1 MNKVL
6 ILTEKPSVAEDIAK
20 VFGAKRKGNYFESDK
35 YTIIYALGH
44 LVTLCEPEDYDKK
57 LKYWT
62 IKDLPIIPKE
72 FKLKPIQE
80 TKDQFEFIKKFLK
93 SENFEYI
100 VNACDAG
107 REGELIFRFIYKLS
121 KSKLNV
127 KRLWLN
133 ALTKEEILNGFKNLR
148 DGKEFDNLGKAA
160 EARAEADWLVGIN
173 ATRAFTR
180 KEGLLLSIGRV
191 QTPTLFM
198 IVERENDINTFK
210 PQKYFEIYAHFK
222 KDSFKY
228 LGKWFKDKEDRI
240 FDEKVLNK
248 IIDIIKNKDG
258 VVDSIDLKKNKI
270 LPPLLYDLTELQR
283 EANRI
288 FGFTAQK
295 TLSIA
300 QSLYENEK
308 LITYPRTDSR
318 YLPSSLK
325 GEVYKIMKSLN
336 NIEIYKENINYI
348 LKAGLKFN
356 SRIVDDSKVTDHF
369 AIIPT
374 GVVPKQF
381 LSNEKK
387 QIFDLIVKRFISVF
401 YPPAEEI
408 KFTII
413 TKIEKEKFKTD
424 EKYLTFSGW
433 MKVYGKEEEFYQE
446 IPLKVKDKVET
457 EKIEKVEKQT
467 EPPPRFTDG
476 TLLSLMETCGKLIE
490 DEELREIMKEKGIG
504 TPATRAQI
512 IERLIEVGYIEREG
526 KYLKPLPKG
535 IKLIETL
542 KKVELNELTS
552 PELTGEWER
561 KLILIERGKFQFE
574 KFIKEIIDF
583 TNEIIKK
590 IITKEGKRIKDEI
603 YEVIGKCPNC
613 ESELVE
619 GEKGYYCK
627 NFKEKG
633 CNFYIPKK
641 FLGRKITREEI
652 LDLIENKK
660 TKLLY
665 GFISK
670 NRKKFSAY
678 IELGEDGKI
687 TLSFPEDKVI
697 DKKSLGKCPVCNSK
711 VIETETKFRCEN
723 ESCSFSINKNIL
735 GIEIK
740 REDMI
745 DLLNGKTTK
754 TYQFKSKGKKF
765 NARLK
770 LEKDKLKFIFEE
782 KRYGKSDSKKNR
794 RL

>member
-1 MNKVL
+1 MSKIL

-20 VFGAKRKGNYFESDK
+20 VFNAKRKGNYFESDK

-72 FKLKPIQE
+72 FKLKPIEE
-80 TKDQFEFIKKFLK
+80 TKDQFEFVKKFLK
-93 SENFEYI
+93 NEKFEYI

-121 KSKLNV
+121 KSKLKV

-148 DGKEFDNLGKAA
+148 DGEEFDNLGKAA

-191 QTPTLFM
+191 QTPTLYM
-198 IVERENDINTFK
+198 IVEREKEILSFK
-210 PQKYFEIYAHFK
+210 PQKYFEIFVYFD
-222 KDSFKY
+222 KDGFKY
-228 LGKWFKDKEDRI
+228 KGKWFNEKEDKI
-240 FDEKVLNK
+240 FDEKFLNK
-248 IIDIIKNKDG
+248 ILNKISNKDG
-258 VVDSIDLKKNKI
+258 IVESIDFKKNKI

-283 EANRI
+283 EANRLY
-288 FGFTAQK
+288 GFTAQK

-325 GEVYKIMKSLN
+325 GDVIKIMNNLKKIEN
-336 NIEIYKENINYI
+336 YRENIEYL
-348 LKAGLKFN
+348 LKSSLKFN
-356 SRIVDDSKVTDHF
+356 SRIVDDSKVTDHY

-374 GVVPKQF
+374 GVIPKPT
-381 LSNEKK
+381 LSNDKK
-387 QIFDLIVKRFISVF
+387 QIFDLIVKRFISIF
-401 YPPAEEI
+401 YPPAEEL
-408 KFTII
+408 KLTII
-413 TKIEKEKFKTD
+413 TNIDSENFKTD
-424 EKYLTFSGW
+424 EKYIIFSGW
-433 MKVYGKEEEFYQE
+433 MKVYGKEEDLFKD
-446 IPLKVKDKVET
+446 IPLKIKDIVKN
-457 EKIEKVEKQT
+457 EKIEKVEKWS

-476 TLLSLMETCGKLIE
+476 TILSLMETCGKLID

-504 TPATRAQI
+504 TPATRSQI
-512 IERLIEVGYIEREG
+512 IERLIEVGYVEREG

-535 IKLIETL
+535 MKLIETL
-542 KKVELNELTS
+542 KKIELNELTS

-561 KLILIERGKFQFE
+561 KLLLIERGKLQFE
-574 KFIKEIIDF
+574 KFIKEIINF
-583 TNEIIKK
+583 TKEIIEK
-590 IITKEGKRIKDEI
+590 IIKKEGKRIKDEI

-613 ESELVE
+613 DSEIIE
-619 GEKGYYCK
+619 GEKGYFCK
-627 NFKEKG
+627 NFKEKK
-633 CNFYIPKK
+633 CNFYLPKI
-641 FLGRKITREEI
+641 FLGRKIKREEV

-670 NRKKFSAY
+670 NKKKFYAY

-697 DKKSLGKCPVCNSK
+697 NNKSLGNCPICNSK
-711 VIETETKFRCEN
+711 VIETETKFKCEN
-723 ESCSFSINKNIL
+723 EDCSFSINKNIL
-735 GIEIK
+735 GKEIK

-754 TYQFKSKGKKF
+754 VYQFKSKGKRF
-765 NARLK
+765 NAKLK
-770 LEKDKLKFIFEE
+770 LENNKLKFIFEE
-782 KRYGKSDSKKNR
+782 KRDGKGYSKKSR
-794 RL
+794 

>member
-1 MNKVL
+1 MSKIL

-20 VFGAKRKGNYFESDK
+20 VFNAKRKGNYFESDK

-72 FKLKPIQE
+72 FKLKPIEE
-80 TKDQFEFIKKFLK
+80 TKDRFEFVKKFLK
-93 SENFEYI
+93 NEKFEYI

-121 KSKLNV
+121 KSKLKV

-148 DGKEFDNLGKAA
+148 DGEEFDNLGKAA

-191 QTPTLFM
+191 QTPTLYM
-198 IVERENDINTFK
+198 IVEREKEILSFK
-210 PQKYFEIYAHFK
+210 PQKYFEIFVYFD
-222 KDSFKY
+222 KDGFKY
-228 LGKWFKDKEDRI
+228 KGKWFNEKEDKI
-240 FDEKVLNK
+240 FDEKFLNK
-248 IIDIIKNKDG
+248 ILNKISNKDG
-258 VVDSIDLKKNKI
+258 IVESIDFKKNKI

-283 EANRI
+283 EANRLY
-288 FGFTAQK
+288 GFTAQK

-325 GEVYKIMKSLN
+325 GDVIKIMNNLKKIEN
-336 NIEIYKENINYI
+336 YRENIEYL
-348 LKAGLKFN
+348 LKSSLKFN
-356 SRIVDDSKVTDHF
+356 SRIVDDSKVTDHY

-374 GVVPKQF
+374 GVIPKPT
-381 LSNEKK
+381 LSNDKR
-387 QIFDLIVKRFISVF
+387 QIFDLIVKRFISIF
-401 YPPAEEI
+401 YPPAEEL
-408 KFTII
+408 KLTII
-413 TKIEKEKFKTD
+413 TNIDSENFKTD
-424 EKYLTFSGW
+424 EKYIIFSGW
-433 MKVYGKEEEFYQE
+433 MKVYGKEEDLFKD
-446 IPLKVKDKVET
+446 IPLKIKDIVKN
-457 EKIEKVEKQT
+457 EKIEKVEKWS

-476 TLLSLMETCGKLIE
+476 TILSLMETCGKLID

-512 IERLIEVGYIEREG
+512 IERLIEVGYVEREG

-535 IKLIETL
+535 MKLIETL
-542 KKVELNELTS
+542 KKIELNELTS

-561 KLILIERGKFQFE
+561 KLLLIERGKLQFE
-574 KFIKEIIDF
+574 KFIKEIINF
-583 TNEIIKK
+583 TKEIIEK
-590 IITKEGKRIKDEI
+590 IIKKEGKRIKDEI

-613 ESELVE
+613 DSEIIE
-619 GEKGYYCK
+619 GEKGYFCK
-627 NFKEKG
+627 NFKEKK
-633 CNFYIPKK
+633 CNFYLPKI
-641 FLGRKITREEI
+641 FLGRKIKREEV

-670 NRKKFSAY
+670 NKKKFYAY

-697 DKKSLGKCPVCNSK
+697 NNKSLGNCPICNSK
-711 VIETETKFRCEN
+711 VIETETKFKCEN
-723 ESCSFSINKNIL
+723 ENCSFSINKNIL
-735 GIEIK
+735 GKEIK

-754 TYQFKSKGKKF
+754 VYQFKSKGKRF
-765 NARLK
+765 NAKLK
-770 LEKDKLKFIFEE
+770 LENNKLKFIFEE
-782 KRYGKSDSKKNR
+782 KRDGKGYSKKSR
-794 RL
+794 

>member
-1 MNKVL
+1 MSKIL

-20 VFGAKRKGNYFESDK
+20 VFNAKRKGNYFESNK

-72 FKLKPIQE
+72 FKLKPIEE
-80 TKDQFEFIKKFLK
+80 TKDQFEFVKKFLK
-93 SENFEYI
+93 NEKFEYI

-121 KSKLNV
+121 KSKLKV

-148 DGKEFDNLGKAA
+148 DGEEFDNLGKAA
-160 EARAEADWLVGIN
+160 EARAESDWLVGIN

-191 QTPTLFM
+191 QTPTLYM
-198 IVERENDINTFK
+198 IVERENEILSFK
-210 PQKYFEIYAHFK
+210 PKKYFEIFVYFD
-222 KDSFKY
+222 KDGFKY
-228 LGKWFKDKEDRI
+228 KGKWFNEKEDKI
-240 FDEKVLNK
+240 FDEKFLNK
-248 IIDIIKNKDG
+248 ILNKISNKDG
-258 VVDSIDLKKNKI
+258 IVESIDFKKNKI

-283 EANRI
+283 EANRLY
-288 FGFTAQK
+288 GFTAQK

-325 GEVYKIMKSLN
+325 GDVIKIMNNLKKIEN
-336 NIEIYKENINYI
+336 YRENIEYL
-348 LKAGLKFN
+348 LKSSLKFN
-356 SRIVDDSKVTDHF
+356 SRIVDDSKVTDHY

-374 GVVPKQF
+374 GVIPKPT
-381 LSNEKK
+381 LSNDKK
-387 QIFDLIVKRFISVF
+387 QIFDLIVKRFISIF
-401 YPPAEEI
+401 YPPAEEL
-408 KFTII
+408 KLTII
-413 TKIEKEKFKTD
+413 TNIDSENFKTD
-424 EKYLTFSGW
+424 EKYIIFSGW
-433 MKVYGKEEEFYQE
+433 MKVYGKEEDLFKD
-446 IPLKVKDKVET
+446 IPLKIKDIVKN
-457 EKIEKVEKQT
+457 EKIEKVEKWS

-476 TLLSLMETCGKLIE
+476 TILSLMETCGKLID

-512 IERLIEVGYIEREG
+512 IERLIEVGYVEREG

-535 IKLIETL
+535 MKLIETL
-542 KKVELNELTS
+542 KKIELNELTS

-561 KLILIERGKFQFE
+561 KLLLIERGKLQFE
-574 KFIKEIIDF
+574 KFIKEIINF
-583 TNEIIKK
+583 TKEIIEK
-590 IITKEGKRIKDEI
+590 IIKKEGKRIKDEI

-613 ESELVE
+613 DSEIIE
-619 GEKGYYCK
+619 GEKGYFCK
-627 NFKEKG
+627 NFKEKK
-633 CNFYIPKK
+633 CNFYLPKI
-641 FLGRKITREEI
+641 FLGRKIKREEV

-670 NRKKFSAY
+670 NKKKFYAY

-697 DKKSLGKCPVCNSK
+697 NNKSLGNCPICNSK
-711 VIETETKFRCEN
+711 VIETETKFKCEN
-723 ESCSFSINKNIL
+723 ENCSFSINKNIL
-735 GIEIK
+735 GKEIK

-754 TYQFKSKGKKF
+754 VYQFKSKGKRF
-765 NARLK
+765 NAKLK
-770 LEKDKLKFIFEE
+770 LENNKLKFIFEE
-782 KRYGKSDSKKNR
+782 KRDGKGYSKKSR
-794 RL
+794 

>member
-1 MNKVL
+1 MSKIL

-20 VFGAKRKGNYFESDK
+20 VFNAKRKGNYFESDK

-72 FKLKPIQE
+72 FKLKPIEE
-80 TKDQFEFIKKFLK
+80 TKDQFEFVKKFLK
-93 SENFEYI
+93 NEKFEYI

-121 KSKLNV
+121 KSKLKV

-148 DGKEFDNLGKAA
+148 DGEGFDNLGKAA

-191 QTPTLFM
+191 QTPTLYM
-198 IVERENDINTFK
+198 IVEREKEILSFK
-210 PQKYFEIYAHFK
+210 PQKYFEIFVYFD
-222 KDSFKY
+222 KDGFKY
-228 LGKWFKDKEDRI
+228 KGKWFNEKEDKI
-240 FDEKVLNK
+240 FDEKFLNK
-248 IIDIIKNKDG
+248 ILNKISNKDG
-258 VVDSIDLKKNKI
+258 IVESIDFKKNKI

-283 EANRI
+283 EANRLY
-288 FGFTAQK
+288 GFTAQK

-325 GEVYKIMKSLN
+325 GDVIKIMNNLKKIEN
-336 NIEIYKENINYI
+336 YRENIEYL
-348 LKAGLKFN
+348 LKSSLKFN
-356 SRIVDDSKVTDHF
+356 SRIVDDSKVTDHY

-374 GVVPKQF
+374 GVIPKPT
-381 LSNEKK
+381 LSNDKK
-387 QIFDLIVKRFISVF
+387 QIFDLIVKRFISIF
-401 YPPAEEI
+401 YPPAEEL
-408 KFTII
+408 KLTII
-413 TKIEKEKFKTD
+413 TNIDSENFKTD
-424 EKYLTFSGW
+424 EKYIIFSGW
-433 MKVYGKEEEFYQE
+433 MKVYGKEEDLFKD
-446 IPLKVKDKVET
+446 IPLKIKDIVKN
-457 EKIEKVEKQT
+457 EKIEKVEKWS

-476 TLLSLMETCGKLIE
+476 TILSLMETCGKLID

-512 IERLIEVGYIEREG
+512 IERLIEVGYVEREG

-535 IKLIETL
+535 MKLIETL
-542 KKVELNELTS
+542 KKIELNELTS

-561 KLILIERGKFQFE
+561 KLLLIERGKLQFE
-574 KFIKEIIDF
+574 KFIKEIINF
-583 TNEIIKK
+583 TKEIIEK
-590 IITKEGKRIKDEI
+590 IIKKEGKRIKDEI

-613 ESELVE
+613 DSEIIE
-619 GEKGYYCK
+619 GEKGYFCK
-627 NFKEKG
+627 NFKEKK
-633 CNFYIPKK
+633 CNFYLPKI
-641 FLGRKITREEI
+641 FLGRKIKREEV

-670 NRKKFSAY
+670 NKKKFYAY

-697 DKKSLGKCPVCNSK
+697 NNKSLGNCPICNSK
-711 VIETETKFRCEN
+711 VIETETKFKCEN
-723 ESCSFSINKNIL
+723 ENCSFSINKNIL
-735 GIEIK
+735 GKEIK

-754 TYQFKSKGKKF
+754 VYQFKSKGKRF
-765 NARLK
+765 NAKLK
-770 LEKDKLKFIFEE
+770 LENNKLKFIFEE
-782 KRYGKSDSKKNR
+782 KRDGKGYSKKSR
-794 RL
+794 

>member
-1 MNKVL
+1 MSKIL

-20 VFGAKRKGNYFESDK
+20 VFNAKRKGNYFESDK

-72 FKLKPIQE
+72 FKLKPIEE
-80 TKDQFEFIKKFLK
+80 TKDQFEFVKKFLK
-93 SENFEYI
+93 NEKFEYI

-121 KSKLNV
+121 KSKLKV

-148 DGKEFDNLGKAA
+148 DGEEFDNLGKAA

-191 QTPTLFM
+191 QTPTLYM
-198 IVERENDINTFK
+198 IVEREKEILSFK
-210 PQKYFEIYAHFK
+210 PQKYFEIFVYFD
-222 KDSFKY
+222 KDGFKY
-228 LGKWFKDKEDRI
+228 KGKWFNEKEDKI
-240 FDEKVLNK
+240 FDEKFLNK
-248 IIDIIKNKDG
+248 ILNKISNKDG
-258 VVDSIDLKKNKI
+258 IVESIDFKKNKI

-283 EANRI
+283 EANRLY
-288 FGFTAQK
+288 GFTAQK

-325 GEVYKIMKSLN
+325 GDVIKIMNNLKKIEN
-336 NIEIYKENINYI
+336 YRENIEYL
-348 LKAGLKFN
+348 LKSSLKFN
-356 SRIVDDSKVTDHF
+356 SRIVDDSKVTDHY

-374 GVVPKQF
+374 GVIPKPT
-381 LSNEKK
+381 LSNDKK
-387 QIFDLIVKRFISVF
+387 QIFDLIVKRFISIF
-401 YPPAEEI
+401 YPPAEEL
-408 KFTII
+408 KLTII
-413 TKIEKEKFKTD
+413 TNIDSENFKTD
-424 EKYLTFSGW
+424 EKYIIFSGW
-433 MKVYGKEEEFYQE
+433 MKVYGKEEDLFKD
-446 IPLKVKDKVET
+446 IPLKIKDIVKN
-457 EKIEKVEKQT
+457 EKIEKVEKWS

-476 TLLSLMETCGKLIE
+476 TILSLMETCGKLID

-512 IERLIEVGYIEREG
+512 IERLIEVGYVEREG

-535 IKLIETL
+535 MKLIETL
-542 KKVELNELTS
+542 KKIELNELTS

-561 KLILIERGKFQFE
+561 KLLLIERGKLQFE
-574 KFIKEIIDF
+574 KFIKEIINF
-583 TNEIIKK
+583 TKEIIEK
-590 IITKEGKRIKDEI
+590 IIKKEGKRIKDEI
-603 YEVIGKCPNC
+603 YEVIGKCSNC
-613 ESELVE
+613 DSEIIE
-619 GEKGYYCK
+619 GEKGYFCK
-627 NFKEKG
+627 NFKEKK
-633 CNFYIPKK
+633 CNFYLPKI
-641 FLGRKITREEI
+641 FLGRKIKREEV

-670 NRKKFSAY
+670 NKKKFYAY

-697 DKKSLGKCPVCNSK
+697 NNKSLGNCPICNSK
-711 VIETETKFRCEN
+711 VIETETKFKCEN
-723 ESCSFSINKNIL
+723 ENCSFSINKNIL
-735 GIEIK
+735 GKEIK

-754 TYQFKSKGKKF
+754 VYQFKSKGKRF
-765 NARLK
+765 NAKLK
-770 LEKDKLKFIFEE
+770 LENNKLKFIFEE
-782 KRYGKSDSKKNR
+782 KRDGKGYSKKSR
-794 RL
+794 